1 MKRVLIACAAVVL
14 SAGVVAAASPAVD
27 KAMKTIQSVGAAKM
41 QQFCDLVDAT
51 DPDDAA
57 PAAAGKAAPA
67 AAVTENPALEAQIDG
82 LLTQL
87 GADFEAAW
95 EVGEE
100 LDENSADGKE
110 YFAAIDGL
118 AEKCQ

>member
-1 MKRVLIACAAVVL
+1 MACAATVALGTSVVL
-14 SAGVVAAASPAVD
+14 AASPQVD
-27 KAMKTIQSVGAAKM
+27 GAIKTIQALGADAAKM
-41 QQFCDLVDAT
+41 KAFCDLVDLQ
-51 DPDDAA
+51 PDDEDK
-57 PAAAGKAAPA
+57 AGA
-67 AAVTENPALEAQIDG
+67 AAVEEKEDPALAKQEDT

-95 EVGEE
+95 DAGEE

-110 YFAAIDGL
+110 YGAAVDAL